1 MTLIFFLGGGGWRG
15 EMENCAYLRKNPGY
29 APGLVSTCQQTFGR
43 TNSSTHHLREKQSQN
58 QIRTVSILHKDFFPR
73 RTLSASPPNSKQP
86 SVAKLPVS
94 RLPKTRPS
102 SAKTTYNTTYRA
114 ALPYKRSWIKGSHL
128 QRNFSCQRTL
138 NKASRLRRKNI
149 SCQRKTWIKASR
161 LQRNF
166 SWQRTLNKANISC
179 QRKTWIKAS
188 HLRRKN
194 LSCQHKPTLKASRLR
209 RNFSWQRTLSKA
221 NIPCQRKTFIFYL
234 QNT

>member
-1 MTLIFFLGGGGWRG
+1 MTLIFFFGGGGWRG

-149 SCQRKTWIKASR
+149 SCQRKTWIKAS
-161 LQRNF
+161 
-166 SWQRTLNKANISC
+166 
-179 QRKTWIKAS
+179 